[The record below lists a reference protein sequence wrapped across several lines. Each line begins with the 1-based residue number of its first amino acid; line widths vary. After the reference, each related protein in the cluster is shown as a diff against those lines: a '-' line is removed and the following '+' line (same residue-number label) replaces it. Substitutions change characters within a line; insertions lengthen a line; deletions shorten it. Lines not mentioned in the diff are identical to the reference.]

1 MKKLK
6 VKKETLKSMTAKY
19 EAAKQVARTYAS
31 SLRFPLSELILTVD
45 VFNNNSKQFNIMALV
60 ELQSIVRL
68 SEARGQRVIVTSPRE
83 GVIQMHAEQNT
94 LRNTLPFPTELL

>member
-19 EAAKQVARTYAS
+19 EAAKAAARTYTS
-31 SLRFPLSELILTVD
+31 SLRYPPMQVILTVN
-45 VFNNNSKQFNIMALV
+45 VFNNESKQFNIMALV

-68 SEARGQRVIVTSPRE
+68 SDARGQRVVVTSPRE
-83 GVIQMHAEQNT
+83 GVIQMWAENST
-94 LRNTLPFPTELL
+94 RNNLGFPKELL

>member
-19 EAAKQVARTYAS
+19 EEAKAVARTYTSA
-31 SLRFPLSELILTVD
+31 LRYPPTQLILTVD
-45 VFNNNSKQFNIMALV
+45 VFNNDSKQFNIMALV

-68 SEARGQRVIVTSPRE
+68 SDARGERVVISSPRE
-83 GVIQMHAEQNT
+83 GVIQLKAEKDT
-94 LRNTLPFPTELL
+94 KGYLAFPTELL